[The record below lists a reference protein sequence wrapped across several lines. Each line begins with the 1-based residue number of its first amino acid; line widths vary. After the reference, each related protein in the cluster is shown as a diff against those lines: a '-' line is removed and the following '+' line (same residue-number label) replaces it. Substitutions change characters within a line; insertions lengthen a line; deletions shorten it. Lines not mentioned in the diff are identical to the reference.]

1 MLKLVYFRI
10 MRQLSITILVLIFCW
25 GCSNES
31 AVKGNFESSN
41 DTIEFGA
48 PNLTSVKDDEFGE
61 LVKYG
66 YELMNNT
73 AYYIGPKGKNA
84 QITQSYMS
92 CSNCHQQAGTK
103 SFSFN
108 LVKSHEN
115 YPQYR
120 PRENKV
126 LTMPERVNN
135 CVTRPLNGR
144 ELAMDSKEMLAFLC
158 YLKWLNNSFPK
169 NKILRGE
176 KNLSIKFIDRA
187 ANPQKGQILYTQ
199 HCQRCHQENGEGMF
213 NKENTAY
220 IYPPLWGSKSYQA
233 GSSMHRV
240 IKQAQWLKANMPYDS
255 ATWQKPI
262 LTDEEALDIAA
273 FVNDDLQHK
282 RTMPENPD
290 YPNKLRK
297 AIDYGVG
304 PYADLFSEQQHKFGP
319 FQPIIDYWNKNNMKP
334 IY

>member
-1 MLKLVYFRI
+1 MK
-10 MRQLSITILVLIFCW
+10 QLFILTLFFVFLSCQNQTEKTNIA
-25 GCSNES
+25 E
-31 AVKGNFESSN
+31 AQI
-41 DTIEFGA
+41 DTVEFGTPDLKSLA
-48 PNLTSVKDDEFGE
+48 DNEFSNM
-61 LVKYG
+61 VKYG

-73 AYYIGPKGKNA
+73 AYYIGPNGKNA
-84 QITQSYMS
+84 QITQSLMS
-92 CSNCHQQAGTK
+92 CSNCHQLAGTK

-126 LTMPERVNN
+126 LTLPERVNN
-135 CVTRPLNGR
+135 CVTRPLNGK
-144 ELAMDSKEMLAFLC
+144 ELAIDSKEMLAFLC
-158 YLKWLNNSFPK
+158 YLKWLNTSFTK

-176 KNLSIKFIDRA
+176 KNLKIKFIDRA
-187 ANPQKGQILYTQ
+187 ASPQKGQVLYAQ
-199 HCQRCHQENGEGMF
+199 HCQRCHQTNGEGLL
-213 NKENTAY
+213 NTTKSAY
-220 IYPPLWGSKSYQA
+220 VYPPLWGNKSYQA
-233 GSSMHRV
+233 GSSMHRI

-273 FVNDDLQHK
+273 FVNDDMQHK
-282 RTMPENPD
+282 RITPASLD

-297 AIDYGVG
+297 AIDYGTG
-304 PYADLFSEQQHKFGP
+304 PYADPFSEQQHKFGP
-319 FQPIIDYWNKNNMKP
+319 YQPIIDYWNKNNMKP